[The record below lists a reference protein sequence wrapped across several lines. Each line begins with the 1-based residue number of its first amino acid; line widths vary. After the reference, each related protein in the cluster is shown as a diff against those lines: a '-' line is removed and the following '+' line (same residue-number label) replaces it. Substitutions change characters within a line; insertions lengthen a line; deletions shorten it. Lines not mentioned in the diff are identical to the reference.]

1 MTPQG
6 SQPADPN
13 INHALQMDH
22 PPLAWYPHLVRRNML
37 IKGAIW
43 VLLCLYSR
51 KPHLPRGILI
61 PTQDEAE
68 SLKRAP
74 LSIMFD
80 ISDWCT
86 ENVKDSGKSL
96 VRRS

>member
-1 MTPQG
+1 MF
-6 SQPADPN
+6 
-13 INHALQMDH
+13 
-22 PPLAWYPHLVRRNML
+22 

-43 VLLCLYSR
+43 SYCVGITWLCLYSR
-51 KPHLPRGILI
+51 KPHFPHGILI
-61 PTQDEAE
+61 QDQPILTQDEAE

-80 ISDWCT
+80 VSNRHT

-96 VRRS
+96 VRCS